1 MKRVSAFFFPAI
13 LAALL
18 ISGCF
23 PRYVGIMAPESM
35 FKENRMQRLA
45 LLGEGGIMW
54 GMFTVKPDIEESRKG
69 LEAVLSAVEEALEA
83 KGYVVAFSRPVRIV
97 FGVGEEEIE
106 ARKKLQNW
114 HVVYGPPYSRPLW
127 IAHRALGRDG
137 RYTVYENYLNDKKDK
152 RELPLGE
159 PAYEYSFEGDE
170 GGLREAA
177 TGVLD
182 KSGCLAGWEKRPGTC
197 QGLKDDL
204 FAIHNATGADTLCLV
219 EVTGITHTPGFRA
232 TSVILEIFGG
242 AGGGG
247 INDKTGVSFTCV
259 DAKTGQ
265 LLWQHMLGYPL
276 AASSTVG
283 RDDIGRAFRFFPAAG
298 RPLEAD

>member
-1 MKRVSAFFFPAI
+1 MKKVSAFYFLAI

-18 ISGCF
+18 VSGCV

-35 FKENRMQRLA
+35 FEENRMQRLA
-45 LLGEGGIMW
+45 LLGEGGVVW
-54 GMFTVKPDIEESRKG
+54 VWFTFKPDIEESRKG
-69 LEAVLSAVEEALEA
+69 LETVLSAVEEALEA

-97 FGVGEEEIE
+97 FGVGEEQIE

-114 HVVYGPPYSRPLW
+114 HVVYGPLYSRPVG
-127 IAHRALGRDG
+127 ISHRALGRDG
-137 RYTVYENYLNDKKDK
+137 RYTVYENYLKEKENK

-159 PAYEYSFEGDE
+159 PAYEYSFEGEE

-182 KSGCLAGWEKRPGTC
+182 KTGCLAGWEKRPGTC

-219 EVTGITHTPGFRA
+219 EVTGINRTFG
-232 TSVILEIFGG
+232 SKVISLIAEIFGG
-242 AGGGG
+242 GGGG
-247 INDKTGVSFTCV
+247 ITDTTGISFTCV
-259 DAKTGQ
+259 DAKTGE

-283 RDDIGRAFRFFPAAG
+283 RDDIGRAFRYFPDAG